1 LCPSNVPS
9 DDLPAATPA
18 TQDTTAIFAPQPK
31 VKKVFWFFFSKKNKC
46 LLFYKKEAKNFCPF
60 SPRRLPCPDA
70 ARANLR

>member
-1 LCPSNVPS
+1 VPFERSLGRSSGSNAS
-9 DDLPAATPA
+9 DTRHHRNFRAAA
-18 TQDTTAIFAPQPK
+18 QSEKSFL
-31 VKKVFWFFFSKKNKC
+31 VFFSKKNKC